1 MSREEILKILKTF
14 KEECAARYGI
24 LTLGVFGS
32 VARDELKETSDVDII
47 LRTQTP
53 DPYNIVHIKEDLEQ
67 RLNIKVDLVRLRDRM
82 NPFLAKRIEA
92 ESVYV

>member
-1 MSREEILKILKTF
+1 MSREEILQILKTF
-14 KEECAARYGI
+14 KEECAAQYGI

-32 VARDELKETSDVDII
+32 VARDDMKEASDVDVV
-47 LRTQTP
+47 LRTKTP
-53 DPYNIVHIKEDLEQ
+53 DPYNIVHVKEDLER
-67 RLNIKVDLVRLRDRM
+67 RLNLRVDLVRLRDRM